1 MPAPRKN
8 THAQKGPEPRSQTI
22 NVRASAQAIA
32 DLRWIA
38 AQTNRS
44 QGDVLANL
52 LAKERLRLEEADDD
66 IDPIYEAA
74 GPIGIY

>member
-1 MPAPRKN
+1 MPAPKGN
-8 THAQKGPEPRSQTI
+8 THAQKDDQPRSGSI

-74 GPIGIY
+74 GPISIY